1 MGSQSIVRTAQK
13 SDQDA
18 IRYFMDN
25 AAAIHR
31 HLDWRSPFDWLG
43 NRNFL
48 LSLKDESLKGLLIC
62 TAEPEEV
69 SWIRVFG
76 AQRFSQIE
84 KQWNLLFDQL
94 HLNLSESQTP
104 VTIASIAYFDWMRK
118 LLEQN
123 EWKIQQEVV
132 QLRWMF
138 KNLNRLDKKWPEE
151 LSIRPMTYADIKTVT
166 RIDQDCFLF
175 IWKQSQDV
183 IRRAFEQS
191 SYTTVAVLGDEIVGF
206 QISTSHK
213 AIAHL
218 ARLAVLPKFQGQHIG
233 QALVQNMLRHYSRP
247 WIQEITVN
255 TQHDNQVSLSL
266 YHKMGFEP
274 TGEQFPIFTYQ
285 KG

>member
-1 MGSQSIVRTAQK
+1 MERESIVRTAIK
-13 SDQDA
+13 SDRGAIQDFIDRA
-18 IRYFMDN
+18 S
-25 AAAIHR
+25 AIHR

-48 LSLKDESLKGLLIC
+48 ISLENERISGLLIC
-62 TAEPEEV
+62 TAEPDEV
-69 SWIRVFG
+69 FWIRIFG
-76 AQRFSQIE
+76 AASFTQIE
-84 KQWNLLFDQL
+84 NQWKILFDQL
-94 HLNLSESQTP
+94 SQQLLEQPIPITL
-104 VTIASIAYFDWMRK
+104 ASIAYFDWMKK
-118 LLEQN
+118 LLDDN

-132 QLRWMF
+132 QLRWVH
-138 KNLNRLDKKWPEE
+138 NHLNKLDKKWPEE
-151 LSIRPMTYADIKTVT
+151 LSIRPMTYNDIKTVT
-166 RIDQDCFLF
+166 EIDQDCFLN

-191 SYTTVAVLGDEIVGF
+191 SYTTVAVIENEVVGF

-213 AIAHL
+213 SIAHL

-233 QALVQNMLRHYSRP
+233 QALVQNMLRHYTRP

-274 TGEQFPIFTYQ
+274 TGERFPIYTYQ

>member
-1 MGSQSIVRTAQK
+1 MGSKSIVRTAQK

-18 IRYFMDN
+18 IQNFMDH

-48 LSLKDESLKGLLIC
+48 ISLQNDEIDGLLIC
-62 TAEPEEV
+62 TAEPDEV
-69 SWIRVFG
+69 FWVRIFG
-76 AQRFSQIE
+76 ADRFSQIE
-84 KQWNLLFDQL
+84 KQWKLLFKQL
-94 HLNLSESQTP
+94 VLQLPSQNQP
-104 VTIASIAYFDWMRK
+104 VTVASIAYFDWIK
-118 LLEQN
+118 NLLAESQ
-123 EWKIQQEVV
+123 WKVQQEVV
-132 QLRWMF
+132 QLNWVHN
-138 KNLNRLDKKWPEE
+138 NLNKLEKKWPED
-151 LSIRPMTYADIKTVT
+151 LSIRPMTYNDIKIVT
-166 RIDQDCFLF
+166 KIDQDCFLD

-191 SYTTVAVLGDEIVGF
+191 SYTTVAVLEDEIIGF

-247 WIQEITVN
+247 WIHEITVN
-255 TQHDNQVSLSL
+255 TQHDNQVSLNL
-266 YHKMGFEP
+266 YKKMGFEP
-274 TGEQFPIFTYQ
+274 TGERFPIFVYQ
-285 KG
+285 TG

>member
-1 MGSQSIVRTAQK
+1 MERESIVRTAIK
-13 SDQDA
+13 NDRGAIQDF
-18 IRYFMDN
+18 IDR
-25 AAAIHR
+25 AAALHR

-48 LSLKDESLKGLLIC
+48 ISLENNQISGLLIC
-62 TAEPEEV
+62 TAEPDEV
-69 SWIRVFG
+69 FWIRIFG
-76 AQRFSQIE
+76 AASFSKIE
-84 KQWNLLFDQL
+84 NQWKILFGQL
-94 HLNLSESQTP
+94 SQQLSEQPKPITL
-104 VTIASIAYFDWMRK
+104 ASIAYFDWMKK
-118 LLEQN
+118 LLDEN
-123 EWKIQQEVV
+123 EWEIQQEVV
-132 QLRWMF
+132 QLRWVH
-138 KNLNRLDKKWPEE
+138 NYLNKLEKKWPEE
-151 LSIRPMTYADIKTVT
+151 LSIRPMTYNDIKTVT
-166 RIDQDCFLF
+166 EIDQDCFLY

-191 SYTTVAVLGDEIVGF
+191 SYTTVAVIENEVVGF

-213 AIAHL
+213 SIAHL

-274 TGEQFPIFTYQ
+274 TGERFPIYTYQ